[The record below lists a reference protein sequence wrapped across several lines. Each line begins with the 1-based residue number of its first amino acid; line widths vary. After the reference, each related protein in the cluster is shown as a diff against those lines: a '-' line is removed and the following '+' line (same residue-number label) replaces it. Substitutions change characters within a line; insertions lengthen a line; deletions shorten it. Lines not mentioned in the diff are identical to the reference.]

1 MMITIYIRYF
11 ELYYENYLPSLN
23 HSDSSLFY
31 GRKVAVLFNGFFIA
45 GTTQG
50 GQQSNYGFFD

>member
-31 GRKVAVLFNGFFIA
+31 GRKVAVLFNGFFYCRNNA
-45 GTTQG
+45 RWTTK
-50 GQQSNYGFFD
+50 